1 MFFGVLGNSR
11 VRIRGNEPNVVTVVE
26 AGECFV
32 QRSAN
37 RIGQICEGA
46 GCGVVILGR
55 ESHCHSLYPNFPSS
69 IKYPLVFFMI
79 LSMIP

>member
-1 MFFGVLGNSR
+1 MGFLNHQQYVFWGTWEFEGKNQGKRATNV
-11 VRIRGNEPNVVTVVE
+11 VVTVVE

-46 GCGVVILGR
+46 RGEVVILGS
-55 ESHCHSLYPNFPSS
+55 ESHCHSLYQNFPS
-69 IKYPLVFFMI
+69 
-79 LSMIP
+79 